1 MAFPKTELVTDT
13 TTHTIGANTWKWNG
27 YAWDRQASAVSGDDH
42 GHTGADVV
50 DSFNGLT
57 GDVTTNALVLP
68 VAGISSSGGAT
79 FGDPIFVPNTFNLRN
94 SNGDTVLDVATRNVS
109 IGDVDSAG
117 NATDINIRDSHNAI
131 YLNAPGQIRLNAP
144 DVYIENGGH
153 LGSLSD
159 TNTHINF
166 AGSDV
171 KHFLA
176 GGVTYAQGTA
186 TGLVLPAGLSASG
199 GATFSENVSVGATLS
214 VDNNIVIGNGRDLI
228 FDGSSSSEIHQNG
241 NVVALFAQQ
250 SGLIRFPIYSVQ
262 ISQFLTHNDD
272 SDTHLEF
279 NPDRVR
285 LTAGDNTGLDMTAT
299 ETTIDG
305 VTFADGGATFAGN
318 IVMSGDIISN
328 ENFNIQRPSGELV
341 FSALGS
347 STIINNSGANQDII
361 IKGNG
366 DSQLIYSDAG
376 NNKVGIGTGTPE
388 EKLHVIGNI
397 GASGATFAGDVLI
410 DGGTDGDAKL
420 IIKSDTDNNDEN
432 DNPLIRLEQ
441 DGGAISTSI
450 GMLGDDDAQFS
461 GAIANMF
468 YIEADGSAGNNT
480 HGIQFAT
487 ANSAR
492 MTINSDGNVGINE
505 KFPAQRLD
513 VDGIIQAQT
522 GITLGAQGITFNDG
536 TNRSTALRTDSY
548 TGQIETASDKTYTL
562 DPKVSTARTITG
574 FYIKSASGTV
584 TATLKN
590 GSDTIKAA
598 SVSSSS
604 GDQSSLANTSVA
616 ADAVLTLV
624 TSSNSSALDVI
635 FNVEYTSSS

>member
-1 MAFPKTELVTDT
+1 
-13 TTHTIGANTWKWNG
+13 
-27 YAWDRQASAVSGDDH
+27 
-42 GHTGADVV
+42 
-50 DSFNGLT
+50 
-57 GDVTTNALVLP
+57 
-68 VAGISSSGGAT
+68 
-79 FGDPIFVPNTFNLRN
+79 
-94 SNGDTVLDVATRNVS
+94 
-109 IGDVDSAG
+109 
-117 NATDINIRDSHNAI
+117 
-131 YLNAPGQIRLNAP
+131 
-144 DVYIENGGH
+144 
-153 LGSLSD
+153 
-159 TNTHINF
+159 
-166 AGSDV
+166 
-171 KHFLA
+171 
-176 GGVTYAQGTA
+176 
-186 TGLVLPAGLSASG
+186 
-199 GATFSENVSVGATLS
+199 
-214 VDNNIVIGNGRDLI
+214 
-228 FDGSSSSEIHQNG
+228 
-241 NVVALFAQQ
+241 
-250 SGLIRFPIYSVQ
+250 
-262 ISQFLTHNDD
+262 
-272 SDTHLEF
+272 
-279 NPDRVR
+279 
-285 LTAGDNTGLDMTAT
+285 
-299 ETTIDG
+299 
-305 VTFADGGATFAGN
+305 
-318 IVMSGDIISN
+318 
-328 ENFNIQRPSGELV
+328 
-341 FSALGS
+341 
-347 STIINNSGANQDII
+347 DII